1 MTDMSRPTLDDKGL
15 RQFAAIFA
23 GVICIVFGG
32 LFPYLLEKPTPSWP
46 WALGSVVLV
55 WGLGF
60 PATFRHF
67 YRLWMRFGHL
77 MNAIIT
83 RVVLAVVFYV
93 VILPIGLWMRLRSK
107 DPLRRRWDNTT
118 LTYRVKS
125 VASPPSQMERP
136 F

>member
-1 MTDMSRPTLDDKGL
+1 MTGVNRPVVDDRGL
-15 RQFAAIFA
+15 RQFAAILA
-23 GVICIVFGG
+23 GVIFIVFGV
-32 LFPYLLEKPTPSWP
+32 LFPYLLETSTPSWP

-55 WGLGF
+55 WGLSS

-67 YRLWMRFGHL
+67 YRLWMRFGLL

-83 RVVLAVVFYV
+83 RVVLAAVFYL
-93 VILPIGLWMRLRSK
+93 VIFPIGLWKRMLK
-107 DPLRRRWDNTT
+107 MDPLRRRWDNTT